1 MGMSD
6 ALFQRVS
13 AALAGQQAR
22 LPFYFCVGKVLEFCY
37 KIVTK
42 ILHKFHVFTSTGCI
56 IYNRIR

>member
-1 MGMSD
+1 MSD

-37 KIVTK
+37 KIVTE
-42 ILHKFHVFTSTGCI
+42 ILHKFHVFTSTGC
-56 IYNRIR
+56 NNL